1 MKSWKETGNKGGVM
15 SKIDERLGA
24 FREIAENPDKQL
36 EKYKSQGKKIIGCF
50 PYYVPEELVYA
61 ADMVPFGV
69 WGRHGVI
76 DKAKKYFATFYCTI
90 AQMNL
95 EMGLDG
101 TLDGLSGVIV
111 ATMCDTL
118 RPLSQNFRV
127 GVATPKNMPF
137 MFLAHP
143 QNRRPDYGV
152 AFTMTQY
159 GKVKAQ
165 LEEIA
170 GHKISDDKLQDAIK
184 VYNKARTAKR
194 KFVKLAGLH
203 PEAVSAVNRSAV
215 LKASYF
221 MPKCEYTEALE
232 ELNTDLE
239 KLPASNWAGKK
250 VLVSGI
256 IADSPALLQIFDENK
271 LAIVADDLA
280 HESRGFD
287 VDAPE
292 NEKDPMRALAL
303 HFAAQDN
310 DPLLYDPEI
319 SKRPAHV
326 VKKVKDSGAQG
337 AVIFMMT
344 FCDPEELEYP
354 SLKKAL
360 DEAGIPHV
368 SLGFDQQM
376 TDFGQARTSLQAFA
390 ENF

>member
-1 MKSWKETGNKGGVM
+1 MNTIEEK
-15 SKIDERLGA
+15 LA
-24 FREIAENPDKQL
+24 LFREIAANPGAQL
-36 EKYKSQGKKIIGCF
+36 AKYTSRGKKAIGCF

-61 ADMVPFGV
+61 ADMVPFGI
-69 WGRHGVI
+69 WGRHGTI
-76 DKAKKYFATFYCTI
+76 SKAKEYFASFYCTI

-111 ATMCDTL
+111 TSLCDTL

-127 GVATPKNMPF
+127 GVSNIPC

-143 QNRRPDYGV
+143 QNRRPEYGL
-152 AFTMTQY
+152 AFTMAQY
-159 GKVKAQ
+159 AKIQAA
-165 LEEIA
+165 LEKI
-170 GHKISDDKLQDAIK
+170 GGQKISGEKLQNAIQ
-184 VYNKARTAKR
+184 VYNRSRAAKR
-194 KFVKLAGLH
+194 RFVRLAGQH
-203 PEAVSAVNRSAV
+203 PEAVSAVNRGAA

-221 MPKCEYTEALE
+221 MLKCEYSQMLE
-232 ELNTDLE
+232 ELNAGLE
-239 KLPASNWAGKK
+239 KLPPSAWNGKK

-256 IADSPALLQIFDENK
+256 IADNPALLQIFDDNR
-271 LAIVADDLA
+271 LAIAADDLA

-292 NEKDPMRALAL
+292 KEEDPLRALAL
-303 HFAAQDN
+303 HFAAQDH

-319 SKRPAHV
+319 VKRPAHV
-326 VKKVKDSGAQG
+326 VKKIRDAGAQG
-337 AVIFMMT
+337 AVIMMMT

-360 DEAGIPHV
+360 DEAKIPHI

-376 TDFGQARTSLQAFA
+376 ADFGQARTLLQAFA
-390 ENF
+390 ESL

>member
-1 MKSWKETGNKGGVM
+1 MGN
-15 SKIDERLGA
+15 IDDRLGA

-36 EKYKSQGKKIIGCF
+36 AEYKSRGKKIIGCF

-69 WGRHGVI
+69 WGRHGAI
-76 DKAKKYFATFYCTI
+76 DKAKRYFATFYCTI

-127 GVATPKNMPF
+127 GVATPKNMPY

-143 QNRRPDYGV
+143 QNRRPEYGI
-152 AFTMTQY
+152 AFTMSQY
-159 GKVKAQ
+159 GGVKAR

-170 GHKISDDKLQDAIK
+170 GQKIGDEKLRDAIK
-184 VYNKARTAKR
+184 VYNRARAAKR
-194 KFVKLAGLH
+194 AFVKLAGLH
-203 PEAVSAVNRSAV
+203 PEAVSAVNRGAV

-221 MPKCEYTEALE
+221 MLKSEYTEMLDALNAE
-232 ELNTDLE
+232 LE

-256 IADSPALLQIFDENK
+256 IADNPALLQIFDENR
-271 LAIVADDLA
+271 LAIAADDLA

-292 NEKDPMRALAL
+292 DEKDPMRALAL

-326 VKKVKDSGAQG
+326 VKKIRDSGAQG
-337 AVIFMMT
+337 AVIFMMP

-376 TDFGQARTSLQAFA
+376 SDFAQARTSLQAFA